1 MARTRKRSRSRKGR
15 MPTGL
20 ARYWAGQRAKANP
33 ARKRRRHAKRN
44 PIVRSHQRRSP
55 RHVARRRSYRR
66 NPGFS
71 MPSTGFLMDAAMVT
85 GGFFATRFA
94 AGMVLPMLPMA
105 DQPLVRIAGKGAVAW
120 GLGFLGGK
128 FLGAKAGQLILLG
141 GLVEALSDAVR
152 TYVSP
157 FVPALAD
164 GGMNSYPSI
173 SSYPN
178 LSAYDNPYS
187 VSAADAGFDE

>member
-1 MARTRKRSRSRKGR
+1 M
-15 MPTGL
+15 GL
-20 ARYWAGQRAKANP
+20 
-33 ARKRRRHAKRN
+33 
-44 PIVRSHQRRSP
+44 
-55 RHVARRRSYRR
+55 
-66 NPGFS
+66 
-71 MPSTGFLMDAAMVT
+71 PSTGFLIDAAYVT

-94 AGMVLPMLPMA
+94 AGFVLPMIPGA
-105 DQPLVRIAGKGAVAW
+105 DTMPIVRIAGKGAVAW

-128 FLGAKAGQLILLG
+128 FLGQKAGQLLLLG

-164 GGMNSYPSI
+164 SGMGSYPSL

-178 LSAYDNPYS
+178 LSGSYSDPYNVNGVTDYDE
-187 VSAADAGFDE
+187 AL